1 MINDDDTKAKLKRVA
16 DFLEKLA
23 AAAAFAAVFQY
34 DFRGFIWCVVFLV
47 SSLALTSGERK

>member
-1 MINDDDTKAKLKRVA
+1 MTDDNDTRAKLKRVA

-23 AAAAFAAVFQY
+23 VAAAFAAVFQY

-47 SSLALTSGERK
+47 LSLALTSGERK